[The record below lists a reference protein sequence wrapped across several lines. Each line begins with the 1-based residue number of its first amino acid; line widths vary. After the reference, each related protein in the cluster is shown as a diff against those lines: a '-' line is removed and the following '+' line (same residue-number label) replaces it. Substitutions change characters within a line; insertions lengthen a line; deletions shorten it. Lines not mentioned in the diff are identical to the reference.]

1 MSQIRPVLGSS
12 NAKKTRTP
20 VGLAVDCFLVLHKH
34 WIWKVSKK
42 VIEDKIECSGNS
54 FVHCVLLMYKKAP
67 SEDEA
72 TFEPDLISV
81 GYRVPTTFEA
91 ITYFAFIICRESW
104 IVNCQFPAYLRDFRQ
119 NKTENSGHA
128 YS

>member
-1 MSQIRPVLGSS
+1 
-12 NAKKTRTP
+12 
-20 VGLAVDCFLVLHKH
+20 
-34 WIWKVSKK
+34 
-42 VIEDKIECSGNS
+42 
-54 FVHCVLLMYKKAP
+54 MYKKAP

-81 GYRVPTTFEA
+81 GYRVPTTFEPDLISVGYRVPTIFEA